1 MFVWEGEGGLARC
14 RSRGSLGGVWL
25 WSTPR
30 NAPAAPEPQ
39 KQHNTTQHNTTQHN
53 TTQNK
58 TTSKL
63 INAWRKKRTTHAHLN
78 PLSQHT
84 HPHTPHPST
93 PDWTEA
99 FASPDDGGGE
109 AAKAQRIADMGFSLD
124 AAKDALRAA
133 GGDENAALE
142 ALLGG

>member
-1 MFVWEGEGGLARC
+1 MRAAL
-14 RSRGSLGGVWL
+14 RGVDHVDLSEEFGSGQHPA
-25 WSTPR
+25 TPPPPP
-30 NAPAAPEPQ
+30 NP
-39 KQHNTTQHNTTQHN
+39 KNNTTQHNTTQHN